1 MRQFGWNELL
11 FILLALRWTL
21 LLSLVAFAGGIVGGM
36 LIALMKSSAIA
47 PLRWA
52 ATVYVR
58 LFQGTPLLMQLFL
71 AYYGVTVLTGVRID
85 PWPAVIIAFTAYYGV
100 TVLTGVRIDPL
111 PAVIIAFT
119 AYAAAFLGDIWRG
132 CIEAVPG
139 EQWEAARALS
149 LRRLAIMRL
158 VILPQAARIA
168 IAPTVGFLVQL
179 IKGTSVASIIGF
191 VELTRAGQLMTNV
204 TFQPM
209 TIYPLIAGLY
219 FALCWPLSM
228 VSQALEKRMDA
239 ARGTTPTL

>member
-36 LIALMKSSAIA
+36 MIALMKTSTVA

-52 ATVYVR
+52 ATIYVR

-85 PWPAVIIAFTAYYGV
+85 PWPAVIIAFTAY
-100 TVLTGVRIDPL
+100 
-111 PAVIIAFT
+111 
-119 AYAAAFLGDIWRG
+119 AAAFLGDIWRG
-132 CIEAVPG
+132 CIEAVPR
-139 EQWEAARALS
+139 EQWQAAEALS
-149 LRRLAIMRL
+149 LRRGAILRL
-158 VILPQAARIA
+158 VVLPQAARIA
-168 IAPTVGFLVQL
+168 IPPTVGFLVQL

-191 VELTRAGQLMTNV
+191 VELTRAGQLIVNV

-209 TIYPLIAGLY
+209 VVYPVVAALY
-219 FALCWPLSM
+219 FVLCWPISFA
-228 VSQALEKRMDA
+228 ALRLERRIDA
-239 ARGTTPTL
+239 ALGIKQHT